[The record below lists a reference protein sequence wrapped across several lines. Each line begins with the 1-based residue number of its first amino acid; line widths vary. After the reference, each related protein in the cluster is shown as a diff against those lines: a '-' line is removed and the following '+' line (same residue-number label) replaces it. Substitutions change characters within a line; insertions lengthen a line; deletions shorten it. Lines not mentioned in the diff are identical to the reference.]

1 MGELR
6 ELGFEAF
13 VPFNEFYE
21 SFAENQEELELHRK
35 CVIEA
40 AKNRLGR
47 PWPLRAGTT
56 RYVSPFIEKLCEQ
69 RDRENGV
76 PVEQLS
82 VRFPGKESLWRYEV
96 EPVGRRRVQTEVNT
110 PELYGARWDNVQ
122 AVGKYQLEQEAA
134 QHSTELSKRFS
145 MFDKRGRYD
154 FVTAVMER
162 DATSYGFFR
171 DKSKSTPDNPVY
183 SKELNFGWDLCL
195 VIEDPKLFY
204 WGPLEGCFD
213 TRLVLCNRR
222 LVRKLSKAKPDQYLY
237 IRISNVV
244 PGFAGGYRNFGNLS
258 ELETSIKA
266 HLSLFGLMESRIERA
281 VDLVLGHGRN

>member
-1 MGELR
+1 MDDLR
-6 ELGFEAF
+6 EFGFEAF

-21 SFAENQEELELHRK
+21 SFAESQEERELHRK

-82 VRFPGKESLWRYEV
+82 ARFPGSESLWRYEV
-96 EPVGRRRVQTEVNT
+96 DPVGRRRVQTEVNT
-110 PELYGARWDNVQ
+110 PEPYGARWDNVQ
-122 AVGKYQLEQEAA
+122 AERKYQFEQEAA

-162 DATSYGFFR
+162 DAAPYGFCR
-171 DKSKSTPDNPVY
+171 DKARSSPDNPIY
-183 SKELNFGWDLCL
+183 SKQLKAGWDLCL
-195 VIEDPKLFY
+195 AIEDPKLFY
-204 WGPLEGCFD
+204 WSPFEGSFD
-213 TRLVLCNRR
+213 TGLVLCNRR
-222 LVRKLSKAKPDQYLY
+222 FVRKLSKAKPDQYLY
-237 IRISNVV
+237 IRVSNVV
-244 PGFAGGYRNFGNLS
+244 PGFSSGYLTFGNLS
-258 ELETSIKA
+258 ELETSIRA
-266 HLSLFGLMESRIERA
+266 HLSLFGLMESRIEQA
-281 VDLVLGHGRN
+281 IDLVLGH